1 MSQNV
6 NELNA
11 MLLKNDFHFTIK
23 GHVWLWAAESCIEDN
38 GLYDET
44 TILYFFLIIESI
56 TYQVMMMAKAG
67 KLRIKRISAAMPMK
81 YKQNLFSFQ
90 LFNLNFSENIGIS
103 EIKRYDDRKT
113 SNNMII

>member
-1 MSQNV
+1 MIFILPSKV
-6 NELNA
+6 TFDFGLRKVV
-11 MLLKNDFHFTIK
+11 LKMMDSK
-23 GHVWLWAAESCIEDN
+23 MRQP
-38 GLYDET
+38 Y
-44 TILYFFLIIESI
+44 YFFRIIESI

-67 KLRIKRISAAMPMK
+67 KLRIIRISAAMPMK